1 MGIEIRNLHKRYA
14 TQPVLR
20 GVDLHIAEGEL
31 VALLGASGS
40 GKTTLLRILVGLD
53 WPDSGDLL
61 VDGEDWLPR
70 PTQERRV
77 GFVPQNYAL
86 FDHMTVADNIA
97 FGLRVRDRRSRP
109 SDAAIRARVE
119 ELLGLIQ
126 LDGLGGR
133 YPSQLSGGQ
142 RQRVALARALAVEP
156 QVLLLDEPFGALDAR
171 VRQDLRQW
179 LRALHDRLGM
189 TTVFVTHDQ
198 EEALELADKVV
209 ILNEGRIEQIG
220 TPEDIYD
227 RPASPYVLRF
237 LGGVNELPALIRA
250 GAVDVDGVDTAAIG
264 RVGLADGPSILFVR
278 SHHLDVEGLEDGPA
292 TVRSVSVAGS
302 AMRLALDLP
311 GVSAVTAEMPRDLF
325 RRRGLAAGQRV
336 GLSVLEGRVFA
347 PAQPG
352 EAPVAAKP
360 GILRIMGRMPLAR
373 MGLCTARP

>member
-1 MGIEIRNLHKRYA
+1 MGIEIQNLHKRYA

-20 GVDLHIAEGEL
+20 GVDLRIGDGEL

-53 WPDSGDLL
+53 WPDTGDLR
-61 VDGEDWLPR
+61 VDGESWLTR
-70 PTQERRV
+70 PTQERGV

-97 FGLRVRDRRSRP
+97 FGLRVRDRRNRP
-109 SDAAIRARVE
+109 SDAAIRSRVD

-179 LRALHDRLGM
+179 LRDLHDRLGM

-220 TPEDIYD
+220 SPEDIYD
-227 RPASPYVLRF
+227 RPESPYVLRF
-237 LGGVNELPALIRA
+237 LGGVNELPALVRA
-250 GAVDVDGVDTAAIG
+250 GIVDVDGVDTTAVA
-264 RVGLADGPSILFVR
+264 RVPAADGPSTLFVR
-278 SHHLDVEGLEDGPA
+278 PHHLDARAAADGPA
-292 TVRSVSVAGS
+292 TIRSASVAGN

-311 GVSAVTAEMPRDLF
+311 GIPGLTAEMPRDLF
-325 RRRGLAAGQRV
+325 RRRGLAAGDRV
-336 GLSVLEGRVFA
+336 ALTVAEGRVFA
-347 PAQPG
+347 PVRLR
-352 EAPVAAKP
+352 EEPVAAKP